1 MSNPYRDKLLGVG
14 YLSRGRTQARVREGR
29 AHPDSGEPFKATK
42 DELGH
47 VVTEHGRRG
56 SGVSDRQD
64 VNVRLAEPVTG
75 FGGGRD
81 G

>member
-14 YLSRGRTQARVREGR
+14 YLPRGRTQARSRSGR
-29 AHPDSGEPFKATK
+29 AHPESGEPYKITR
-42 DELGH
+42 DELGND
-47 VVTEHGRRG
+47 VTEHGKRG

-64 VNVRLAEPVTG
+64 INIHAPHITG
-75 FGGGRD
+75 STD